1 MEEQG
6 DVVDQVIEQLIECA
20 GQNSVNSSGSLS
32 RNWSG
37 QQRVSKTFSVDM
49 VIKAE
54 AADPPWLPSKR
65 AYFHPN
71 ARPSQYIED
80 ILSDPYFNHTEN
92 WNPPDRLPVLRG
104 GR

>member
-6 DVVDQVIEQLIECA
+6 DAVDQVIEQLIEFA
-20 GQNSVNSSGSLS
+20 GQDSLNQSGSLS
-32 RNWSG
+32 RRSSG
-37 QQRVSKTFSVDM
+37 HQRVNKTFSVDM
-49 VIKAE
+49 FIKAE
-54 AADPPWLPSKR
+54 AADAPWRCSKT
-65 AYFHPN
+65 AYFHPD
-71 ARPSQYIED
+71 ARPSQYIQD